1 MLSQIRRRLGVKL
14 LISYLVIII
23 VGALVL
29 ALSAEFVIPNA
40 FERHMGGMMGG
51 TGMMP
56 GRMMATDLYVNFRSA
71 VVEALVRAGGVAIV
85 VAVGMSIFIS
95 RRVVS
100 PVQAM
105 TQASQY
111 IAEGHYDQRV
121 DVPENVPPNDLDE
134 LERLA
139 VSFNQMAEKLAQTEK
154 MRQQLIGDVS
164 HELRTPLTTIKGSM
178 EGLIDGVLPPDAE
191 TFQNIY
197 SNADRLQKLVNDL
210 QELSRVEGD
219 AISLEIGPEKIE
231 PVIDLVVNQLRPQY
245 QEKGV
250 TLKTDIPD
258 DLPRVLID
266 DDRIA
271 QVLINLL
278 GNALQY
284 TPEGGRVS
292 VSVQRMTNE
301 LQVSISDT
309 GVGISP
315 EHIPHIFNRFYRV
328 DKSRSRAGGGSG
340 IGLTIARHLVESHS
354 GRMWV
359 ESSGEGEGSKFVF
372 TLPVMPKNSSRPSSN
387 L

>member
-1 MLSQIRRRLGVKL
+1 
-14 LISYLVIII
+14 VIII
-23 VGALVL
+23 VGVLVL
-29 ALSAEFVIPNA
+29 TLSAEFVLPTA
-40 FERHMGGMMGG
+40 FERHMGSMMGG

-56 GRMMATDLYVNFRSA
+56 GRMMANDLYVNFRSA
-71 VVEALVRAGGVAIV
+71 VVEALIRAGGVAV
-85 VAVGMSIFIS
+85 LAAVGMSIFIS

-100 PVQAM
+100 PVQEM
-105 TQASQY
+105 TEASQY
-111 IAEGHYDQRV
+111 IADGHYDKRV
-121 DVPENVPPNDLDE
+121 DVPDDISPNDLDE
-134 LERLA
+134 LEQLA

-154 MRQQLIGDVS
+154 MRQQLIGDIS

-191 TFQNIY
+191 TYQNIY
-197 SNADRLQKLVNDL
+197 RNADRLQKLVNDL

-219 AISLEIGPEKIE
+219 AIPLEIEPDKIE
-231 PVIDLVVNQLRPQY
+231 SVIDLVVNQLRPQY

-250 TLKTDIPD
+250 LLKTVIPD
-258 DLPRVLID
+258 NLPRVMID
-266 DDRIA
+266 DDRVA

-292 VSVQRMTNE
+292 VSVQRMTDE

-340 IGLTIARHLVESHS
+340 IGLTIARHLVESHG
-354 GRMWV
+354 GRTWA
-359 ESSGEGEGSKFVF
+359 ESSGEGAGSKFVF
-372 TLPVMPKNSSRPSSN
+372 TLPVMPKNNSRSSTN